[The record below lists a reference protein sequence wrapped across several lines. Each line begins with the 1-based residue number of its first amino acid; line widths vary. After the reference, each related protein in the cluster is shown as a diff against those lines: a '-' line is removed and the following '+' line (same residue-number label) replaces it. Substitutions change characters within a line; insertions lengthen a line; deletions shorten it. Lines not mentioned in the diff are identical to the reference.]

1 MLNKDI
7 KKKIDDAR
15 DTLVGVL
22 PLPTDQIELITITL
36 IYKFMDDQDEEL
48 RLVGLQEKFF
58 TAELKDYS
66 WQQLMS
72 NQLSADARVTKFIE
86 GIETIQKAKHIPS
99 LFREIFLNAFLKF
112 RDGKVTKVP

>member
-1 MLNKDI
+1 MLDKDT

-22 PLPTDQIELITITL
+22 PLPTDQIELITIAL

-48 RLVGLQEKFF
+48 RQVGLQEKFF
-58 TAELKDYS
+58 TGELKEFS

-72 NQLSADARVTKFIE
+72 NQLSADQRVTKFIN
-86 GIETIQKAKHIPS
+86 GIEAIQKAKQVPN
-99 LFREIFLNAFLKF
+99 LFREIF
-112 RDGKVTKVP
+112 

>member
-22 PLPTDQIELITITL
+22 PLPTDQIELITIAL

-48 RLVGLQEKFF
+48 RQVGLNEKFF
-58 TAELKDYS
+58 TGQLKEFSCNSY
-66 WQQLMS
+66 WAINWVLMH
-72 NQLSADARVTKFIE
+72 
-86 GIETIQKAKHIPS
+86 G
-99 LFREIFLNAFLKF
+99 
-112 RDGKVTKVP
+112 